1 MRIEQELPEKN
12 MPGKRTAGGGK
23 LKLACLAFSLLLL
36 FVGVRTYMD
45 MGTLKETIAGQEAEL
60 AALGKEI
67 DARGGPRS
75 EAQKAG
81 DNAPGSDKKE
91 DAPEIAFLRKLL
103 TWDSYESY
111 CQVRDW
117 LKNDCNAGKKEQ
129 LLSEFMPNVKEDNF
143 GDANMKFKEADV
155 YPVSQEE
162 GGTGYF
168 ALCKVANRIN
178 GNTGTGKV
186 AIFFSMDKENNISGI
201 SAYTLVR

>member
-12 MPGKRTAGGGK
+12 MPGKRTADGK
-23 LKLACLAFSLLLL
+23 LKLACLVFALLLL
-36 FVGVRTYMD
+36 FIGIRTYMD

-60 AALGKEI
+60 AALDKEI

-81 DNAPGSDKKE
+81 DNAPGGTEKE
-91 DAPEIAFLRKLL
+91 DAPDIAFLRKLL
-103 TWDSYESY
+103 TWDSYEDY

-129 LLSEFMPNVKEDNF
+129 LLSEFMPNVKEDGF

-155 YPVSQEE
+155 YAISQN
-162 GGTGYF
+162 GGSTEYF
-168 ALCKVANRIN
+168 ALCKVSNRIN
-178 GNTGTGKV
+178 GNVGTGKAGV
-186 AIFFSMDKENNISGI
+186 FFSMDKENNISKV
-201 SAYTLVR
+201 SAYTLAR